1 MNIHELATQNENGEN
16 LCDFCQTNGLVITG
30 TIFLHK
36 DIHKATLVPANGR
49 VKTQIDYLLINGQ
62 YRSSVLDTKV
72 MRGADANS
80 NQYKVKTGDRT
91 TPFFRS
97 KVQDWT

>member
-1 MNIHELATQNENGEN
+1 MNIHELGTQNENGEN

-36 DIHKATLVPANGR
+36 DIHKATLVHANGR

-72 MRGADANS
+72 MKGADANS

-91 TPFFRS
+91 TPFF
-97 KVQDWT
+97 V